1 MCSGPAARRDEIG
14 LGRDDGPSR
23 APDAS
28 GVSAASR
35 GPFYF
40 AWGCFRDFVSRP
52 LRCTAEEHL
61 DLVQNTKPSA
71 WG

>member
-1 MCSGPAARRDEIG
+1 MILLEQDEIR

-28 GVSAASR
+28 GVSAARR

-40 AWGCFRDFVSRP
+40 AWGCFGDFVFRP
-52 LRCTAEEHL
+52 CDSTSTHHAKDTLAH
-61 DLVQNTKPSA
+61 
-71 WG
+71 WGRTL

>member
-1 MCSGPAARRDEIG
+1 MLRRFAPLHKRFAFVAGNDETNLEQDEIR

-23 APDAS
+23 AQEAS

-40 AWGCFRDFVSRP
+40 A
-52 LRCTAEEHL
+52 
-61 DLVQNTKPSA
+61 
-71 WG
+71 

>member
-1 MCSGPAARRDEIG
+1 MPEQDEDEIRLG
-14 LGRDDGPSR
+14 LDDGPSG

-40 AWGCFRDFVSRP
+40 AWGCFRDFVSGPCGAPQKGDPDWMPVSKNR
-52 LRCTAEEHL
+52 A
-61 DLVQNTKPSA
+61 
-71 WG
+71 